1 MAKTADLKPCPEP
14 KRDHLVSV
22 DLTPDVQSGENEKFE
37 YNLQTATG
45 VSHKAKQNNQHACNN
60 HAQVHAHRERLS
72 LLCYFKN
79 WRDCFLTNRKKHN

>member
-37 YNLQTATG
+37 YNLQTAT
-45 VSHKAKQNNQHACNN
+45 A
-60 HAQVHAHRERLS
+60 
-72 LLCYFKN
+72 
-79 WRDCFLTNRKKHN
+79 